1 MSTSFVGDNTHIPFM
16 TTSRTGMCVLQPTDE
31 EDIGGH
37 YYNRLEQGQCFRLT
51 VLTLPQ
57 TAPGMFECR
66 SDLNSIVL

>member
-1 MSTSFVGDNTHIPFM
+1 
-16 TTSRTGMCVLQPTDE
+16 MCVLQPTDE

-37 YYNRLEQGQCFRLT
+37 YYNRLEQGQCCTLT